1 MSAHQEYQRTLHE
14 FKDWLEQ
21 QQERL
26 SCYTQLEGDVET
38 LEDTLRKLQVRR
50 RLEVVIVK
58 NEQMKHYLFI
68 LSILTIIVQ
77 GIFTN
82 AFIFSCLY
90 IRKKNDSNDSN
101 TS

>member
-1 MSAHQEYQRTLHE
+1 MLMFLPQCAVAKAEELVSAHQVYQCSLHE

-50 RLEVVIVK
+50 RLEVVIVRD
-58 NEQMKHYLFI
+58 
-68 LSILTIIVQ
+68 
-77 GIFTN
+77 
-82 AFIFSCLY
+82 
-90 IRKKNDSNDSN
+90 IRC
-101 TS
+101 